1 LLEGACLFV
10 SESIDYCEAAAVIIY
25 DKIGNFPEENSK
37 GKEEQIRRRD
47 KIFVQ
52 SVMKVPFVRQPP
64 DLETML

>member
-1 LLEGACLFV
+1 
-10 SESIDYCEAAAVIIY
+10 VIIY